1 MSADRSEYEALL
13 ETSERA
19 LTQQRSPALL
29 FDRARALDGLGR
41 NEEAERAYLELLHA
55 DASHFD
61 GLTALGRLL
70 LASGQ
75 KRGARLTLARAAAV
89 HPENSAAHSNLAT
102 LLCDD
107 DLPGA
112 RRHYAEALRL
122 DPSNRGAHRG
132 LAILLLRA
140 GDSEAAQRHAQLGFQ
155 GQADPWPYRGAGRPV
170 SVVFVQSALGGNVPL
185 DQFLDD
191 RVFLKWTLAP
201 EFFDREV
208 GLPAHDLVLNG
219 IGDADLCGAA
229 LEAAAVA
236 LSQTRAPVINPP
248 ARVRMT
254 GRAANAARLA
264 KLPGVVT
271 ARTQEWS
278 REMLTAPSA
287 PSALAAAGFRFPLL
301 LRSPGFHTG
310 EHFEKVADPSALH
323 KVASRLPGATQ
334 LVMEFVDTRGA
345 DGNFRKYR
353 VMMIGGEL
361 FPLHLAVSQSWKV
374 HYFSADAEQYRA
386 VDEAFLNDMP
396 SVLGSARLRT
406 LVDIRDELALDYGGI
421 DFGLDDT
428 GNVVIFEANATMV
441 ILPPSVEPAWAYRVG
456 PIERARQAVRQ
467 MLLTRAQ
474 SAVVSAR

>member
-1 MSADRSEYEALL
+1 MLVDRSGYEALL
-13 ETSERA
+13 ATTEGA
-19 LTQQRSPALL
+19 LTRHRSSPLL

-41 NEEAERAYLELLHA
+41 NEEAELAYLDLLHA
-55 DASHFD
+55 DANHFD

-70 LASGQ
+70 LVSGQ
-75 KRGARLTLARAAAV
+75 KRGARLTMARAAAV
-89 HPENSAAHSNLAT
+89 QPENSAAHSNLAT

-112 RRHYAEALRL
+112 RWHYAEALRL

-132 LAILLLRA
+132 LAILFLRD
-140 GDSEAAQRHAQLGFQ
+140 GDSEAAQHHAQLGFQ

-170 SVVFVQSALGGNVPL
+170 SVVLVQSALGGNVPL

-201 EFFDREV
+201 EFFDQQV

-229 LEAAAVA
+229 LEAAAVV
-236 LSQTRAPVINPP
+236 LSQTTAPVINPP
-248 ARVRMT
+248 VRVQMT

-264 KLPGVVT
+264 KLPRVVA

-287 PSALAAAGFRFPLL
+287 SSALAAAGFGFPLL

-310 EHFEKVADPSALH
+310 EHFEKVTDSGALH
-323 KVASRLPGATQ
+323 EVASRLPGATQ
-334 LVMEFVDTRGA
+334 LVMEFVDTRDA

-386 VDEAFLNDMP
+386 EDEAFLNDMP
-396 SVLGSARLRT
+396 RALGPERLRT
-406 LVDIRDELALDYGGI
+406 LAAIRDELALDYGGI
-421 DFGLDDT
+421 DFGLDDA
-428 GNVVIFEANATMV
+428 GNVIVFEANATMV

-456 PIERARQAVRQ
+456 PIERARRAMHQ
-467 MLLTRAQ
+467 MLLTKAQKSVARAQ
-474 SAVVSAR
+474 